1 MWKYF
6 IVIVSICDISSHVQI
21 NIKYPV
27 TATVL
32 KAGTKIGG
40 LIDDVIS
47 SIESMIVSLLSL
59 SLCRVME
66 M

>member
-1 MWKYF
+1 M
-6 IVIVSICDISSHVQI
+6 ISHLNVQI
-21 NIKYPV
+21 YIKYPV

-59 SLCRVME
+59 SVCRVME